1 MFDTGNRRKTLRRY
15 TLIIMAKTKKT
26 DKKSVGKN
34 MAQPELLCIIKG
46 YDNWYSHFDKRSFSF
61 L

>member
-15 TLIIMAKTKKT
+15 TLVIMAKTKKT
-26 DKKSVGKN
+26 NKKSVGKN

-46 YDNWYSHFDKRSFSF
+46 YVN
-61 L
+61 